1 MPRSFLIIWCIALL
15 LLAGCASTT
24 NGAAVIPVDDSPV
37 VVRSNNVT
45 LTVQD
50 IQNRFARDL
59 GPPIADLV
67 SQGFSP
73 AEIQELADQNNVRMT
88 VFDQMIQDLLL
99 SDYARRNGIG
109 IDAAEADT
117 TVFAQIS
124 PLNGGPFTSSVA
136 TRETVVRNQ
145 LSFEV
150 IARNTRTDMFRARH
164 ILVRDQATAD
174 SVIARLAA
182 GESFATLAAELSQDP
197 GSAQQGGDLGW
208 TPRGEFVP
216 EFEDAGF
223 TIPLNTPT
231 AVASQFGVHV
241 IEVLEREEQR
251 SFDSFEALRSSQN
264 AQLFFEQSFTPW
276 YDQLLTAAINSGEL
290 QIAPGFDPNTIPLPF
305 PQP

>member
-1 MPRSFLIIWCIALL
+1 MPRSFLLIWCVALL
-15 LLAGCASTT
+15 LLTGCASTT
-24 NGAAVIPVDDSPV
+24 NGAAVIPLDDSPV
-37 VVRSNNVT
+37 VVRTTSAT

-67 SQGFSP
+67 SQGLSP
-73 AEIQELADQNNVRMT
+73 AEIQELADQNSVRT
-88 VFDQMIQDLLL
+88 TIFDQMVQDLLL

-117 TVFAQIS
+117 TVFTQIS

-174 SVIARLAA
+174 SVIARLTA
-182 GESFATLAAELSQDP
+182 GESFVTLAAELSQDP

>member
-1 MPRSFLIIWCIALL
+1 VPRSFLIIWCIALL